1 MIEDTCLTSSGCY
14 RALVAMT
21 TTLLEKNEN
30 ALIAY
35 TYHYTMGEELK
46 ICLLKI
52 EERMLE
58 MEARMLKM
66 EERMRKMEMTRPPK
80 KEIKLPKKEIK
91 LPKKETRFKTCDGE
105 VVNVQTSLLKKSAY
119 LDAFVSRWSGQHEN
133 TTTITT
139 EHSKETMDHVHQLL
153 CQPYISQD
161 WDAQLEVA
169 EYFGID
175 IHPSPFLLLQ
185 QGKFTVTRLGENS
198 FNYSYFH
205 PGTSKW
211 LMAQIDKNRVT
222 YFNRETREFSTVMC
236 DMGQTFFDNTCY
248 ISGGMACILMTNL
261 TEFHV
266 IHLESKQVKRVST
279 DCKIKQL
286 HMDDAGDIIFQDIY
300 TDMWYRYISKLDT
313 FAAYSPSTRSTR
325 SVPPP
330 PLISVQPHGKK
341 LRITDALSDQ
351 TMYVGDDAIDN
362 DITCARVDGPFT
374 ILLKTHV
381 YLYVLEILP

>member
-1 MIEDTCLTSSGCY
+1 MDG
-14 RALVAMT
+14 
-21 TTLLEKNEN
+21 
-30 ALIAY
+30 
-35 TYHYTMGEELK
+35 ELK
-46 ICLLKI
+46 KYLLQM
-52 EERMLE
+52 EE
-58 MEARMLKM
+58 RMLKM
-66 EERMRKMEMTRPPK
+66 EERMLKMEKAWPT
-80 KEIKLPKKEIK
+80 KLPKKEIK
-91 LPKKETRFKTCDGE
+91 LPKMVIKFPNKATSFRTCDDE
-105 VVNVQTSLLKKSAY
+105 VVNVPTSLLKKSAY
-119 LDAFVSRWSGQHEN
+119 LDAFVSRWGSSGQHDGSSEEEEDI
-133 TTTITT
+133 ITT

-248 ISGGMACILMTNL
+248 ISGGMAYILMTNL

-266 IHLESKQVKRVST
+266 IHL
-279 DCKIKQL
+279 
-286 HMDDAGDIIFQDIY
+286 
-300 TDMWYRYISKLDT
+300 
-313 FAAYSPSTRSTR
+313 SPSKSSACLPTAKLSNCTWTTRVTLFFKISIPTCGIDISQNSTHLPHT
-325 SVPPP
+325 PPP
-330 PLISVQPHGKK
+330 PVLHN
-341 LRITDALSDQ
+341 LSH
-351 TMYVGDDAIDN
+351 
-362 DITCARVDGPFT
+362 RHP
-374 ILLKTHV
+374 L
-381 YLYVLEILP
+381 

>member
-1 MIEDTCLTSSGCY
+1 
-14 RALVAMT
+14 MT
-21 TTLLEKNEN
+21 TTTLEKNEN
-30 ALIAY
+30 ENILVAY
-35 TYHYTMGEELK
+35 TYHYTMDEELK
-46 ICLLKI
+46 KYLLK
-52 EERMLE
+52 

-66 EERMRKMEMTRPPK
+66 EERMLKMEKAWPTKLPK

-91 LPKKETRFKTCDGE
+91 LPNKETSFRTCDDE
-105 VVNVQTSLLKKSAY
+105 VVNVPTSLLKKSAY
-119 LDAFVSRWSGQHEN
+119 LDAFVSRWGSSGQHEDGEEEEDI
-133 TTTITT
+133 ITT
-139 EHSKETMDHVHQLL
+139 EHSKETIDHVHQLL

-313 FAAYSPSTRSTR
+313 FAAYSPTTRSTR
-325 SVPPP
+325 SVTPPP